1 MNDQSRPDSG
11 FQNQSESMNKSNL
24 VGYSDKINDPKI
36 AEVLKKINSSG
47 AVFTLIMAVLA
58 VIGFTI
64 AGAMEVGGFELPF
77 AFYMGLGFGA
87 LLLVIAFFQKI
98 KAKKDI
104 TWEAVIT
111 DKTVKEPTYSE
122 RQRGHLQAE
131 YIIHFSLDNGKN
143 KRANYTED
151 LFHYFKVGERVKH
164 HAGTPEHILEKF
176 DKSNDSVIYC
186 VACTSKNDIEKDIC
200 YRCKCPLLK

>member
-1 MNDQSRPDSG
+1 MADQRRPDSG
-11 FQNQSESMNKSNL
+11 NQNETESMSNSKL

-47 AVFTLIMAVLA
+47 VVFTLIMAVFA
-58 VIGFTI
+58 VVGFTI
-64 AGAMEVGGFELPF
+64 AGAMEVGGFELPL

-87 LLLVIAFFQKI
+87 LLLVIALFQKL

-111 DKTVKEPTYSE
+111 DKTVKAPTHSE
-122 RQRGHLQAE
+122 QKRGNLQSK
-131 YIIHFSLDNGKN
+131 YFIHFSLDNGKN
-143 KRANYTED
+143 KRVNYTEE
-151 LFHYFKVGERVKH
+151 LFHYFNVGERVKH

-176 DKSNDSVIYC
+176 DKSNDTVIYC
-186 VACTSKNDIEKDIC
+186 IACTSKNDIEKDIC